1 MGIKTPKDILV
12 PDSQVSLLS
21 YYGSPISWCSPWE
34 ALDDGA
40 IPPIWSQTSRLAKRA
55 YHLSAQSMPKS
66 DWSIRRIFLKRSTP
80 LPLLPTGVA
89 VTESGISVDP
99 LWADR
104 FLPKAHFASRS
115 PTLLRSDRSDKEVR
129 TTKGAGFSLPA
140 TSVRAK
146 IGLGGLY
153 WPSSFLWKSD
163 SATCRI
169 GPRPPHKV
177 VTIDREGRTRKNYKL
192 NATPIDGSARSC
204 CPRPRSVRCGC
215 KCPAAA
221 FRRSGRRNGLAM
233 LPPAP
238 PPSQPKC
245 HCRRRRRHCASS
257 SLMSPL
263 RLSPRFAGGS
273 LTEM

>member
-21 YYGSPISWCSPWE
+21 YCGSPISWCSPWE
-34 ALDDGA
+34 ALDDGT
-40 IPPIWSQTSRLAKRA
+40 IPPIWSQTSWLAKRA
-55 YHLSAQSMPKS
+55 YHLSGQSMPKS
-66 DWSIRRIFLKRSTP
+66 GLVHSENIPEKIHSSATPSNRCCGNRIRNISRPALGRP
-80 LPLLPTGVA
+80 L
-89 VTESGISVDP
+89 
-99 LWADR
+99 
-104 FLPKAHFASRS
+104 LPKAHFASRS

-129 TTKGAGFSLPA
+129 TTKGAGFNLPA

-177 VTIDREGRTRKNYKL
+177 VTIDREGKTRKNYKL
-192 NATPIDGSARSC
+192 DATPIDGPARSC

-215 KCPAAA
+215 KCPAAE

-238 PPSQPKC
+238 PPTQPKC

-263 RLSPRFAGGS
+263 RLSPRSAGGS